1 MEQTKE
7 RILQAASL
15 VALIGVWELL
25 AQMLDVSALPPPT
38 QVVTVLY
45 ELVADGAA
53 FGPLAS
59 TLRRTALGF
68 LLGFAA
74 GVLYGIG
81 VYASPRFGEITRG
94 LFDIALFT
102 PTLVIIFLGLIML
115 GRNDWTVV
123 LLVGFVIS
131 TNVGTYMR
139 DAMHDFDQDL
149 VGMAVSYKTTLPQRA
164 RSMYVPYLI
173 PPMLAAGRIGFSLA
187 WKVAFLCEVFGF
199 PEGLGW
205 ELRRSYEI
213 YDMPTLLSWLSIF
226 VITLLVVEQLTRVA
240 ERSVVKW

>member
-7 RILQAASL
+7 RVFQASSL
-15 VALIGVWELL
+15 VALVAVWELL
-25 AQMLDVSALPPPT
+25 ARALDVSALPPPT
-38 QVVTVLY
+38 QVVVVLY
-45 ELVADGAA
+45 DLLADGTA

-68 LLGFAA
+68 LLGFGA
-74 GVLYGIG
+74 GVLYGIV
-81 VYASPRFGEITRG
+81 VYVYPRFGDVSRG
-94 LFDIALFT
+94 LFDIAMFT

-115 GRNDWTVV
+115 GSNDYTVV
-123 LLVGFVIS
+123 ILVGFVIS

-139 DAMHDFDQDL
+139 DALRDFDQDL
-149 VGMAVSYKTTLPQRA
+149 VGMAVSYKAALPQRVRA
-164 RSMYVPYLI
+164 MYVPYLI

-205 ELRRSYEI
+205 ELRASYQI
-213 YDMPTLLSWLSIF
+213 YDMPTLLAWLSLFI
-226 VITLLVVEQLTRVA
+226 ITLLVVEQLTRFA
-240 ERSVVKW
+240 ERSVVRW

>member
-7 RILQAASL
+7 RALQASSL
-15 VALIGVWELL
+15 VALVAVWQLL
-25 AQMLDVSALPPPT
+25 SRTLDISALPPPT
-38 QVVTVLY
+38 QVAVVLY
-45 ELVADGAA
+45 DLVADGSA

-68 LLGFAA
+68 LLGFSA
-74 GVLYGIG
+74 GVLYGIL
-81 VYASPRFGEITRG
+81 VYVSPRFQEVSRG
-94 LFDIALFT
+94 LFNVVMFT

-115 GRNDWTVV
+115 GRYDRTVV

-139 DAMHDFDQDL
+139 DALRDFDQDL
-149 VGMAVSYKTTLPQRA
+149 VAMATSYKATLRQRVRA
-164 RSMYVPYLI
+164 MYLPYLI

-187 WKVAFLCEVFGF
+187 WKAALLCEVFGF

-205 ELRRSYEI
+205 ELRESYQI
-213 YDMPTLLSWLSIF
+213 YDMPTLLAWLSLFI
-226 VITLLVVEQLTRVA
+226 ITLLVVEQLTRFA